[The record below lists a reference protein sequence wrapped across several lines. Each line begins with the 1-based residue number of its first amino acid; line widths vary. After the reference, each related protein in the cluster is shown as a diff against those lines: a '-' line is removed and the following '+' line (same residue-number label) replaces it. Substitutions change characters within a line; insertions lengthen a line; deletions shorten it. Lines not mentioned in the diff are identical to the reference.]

1 MTDYFFY
8 VTKVKISKNY
18 IVGLLIWFPCYDGK
32 LPIILRETSRQIVTR
47 IHTGSAVQPLSLRDL
62 PRTFSYSVGM
72 ENSVVWDS
80 NTSLSGVEDSR
91 VGSSG

>member
-47 IHTGSAVQPLSLRDL
+47 IHAGMTVQPLSLRDL
-62 PRTFSYSVGM
+62 PRTFSYSVQG
-72 ENSVVWDS
+72 
-80 NTSLSGVEDSR
+80 SLS
-91 VGSSG
+91 